1 MKFEYLGPYKVE
13 SILGRGGMGIVYRG
27 IHNKSGDVVA
37 IKIISTVLADQERF
51 RRRFAAEVETVKR
64 LKQPNIVQLIGYGEE
79 QGHLFYSMEYVQGV
93 NLADH
98 LKQNGPLTWERAIE
112 IGIEI
117 CAALKHAHDMGI
129 IHRDLKPAN
138 VMLNESGQVKLTDFG
153 IAKLFGSSD
162 ATAAG
167 SVLGTADFMPPEQAE
182 GKVVTNR
189 SDLYAL
195 GALLYCA
202 LTGRSPQAAKTLPE
216 VLYNVRYTIPK
227 PLDVVDSAAPKELSE
242 LVAELLAKDPA
253 ARPPTALV
261 VSNRLQ
267 SLKIGLK
274 HREQQTKIDLQPSAM
289 NDAAQSREFNSL
301 DLFEDAIGSPDAA
314 NAGAKP
320 SSTPNASP
328 PQPSSFGTDQ
338 TQVVPPDFVP
348 NRSRTRAPIRTDIAN
363 ANTKSASQIEPVSHL
378 TGVSMYDEPAAPGV
392 TRFTVVEE
400 NERRRATL
408 SEHVEELPN
417 PWVHNLSIGALI
429 LLLLGSLSAIY
440 IFTRPQS
447 ADQLYQQLSQAIES
461 TNPDDL
467 FDVEPMLEQFSEL
480 YPNDSRQSDFDSIR
494 QDIQQQKALRR
505 LERRARISSVQSDLD
520 PLEQAFMEAMKAR
533 EEDTDVAAKKLRAL
547 LTIYS
552 DPATLTERQQQL
564 VAMAENA
571 LEEIQKGIEQKTH
584 PATEALNER
593 IDWATKN
600 LSDDMQ
606 KAFFQSVIEL
616 YADKPWAKSAVAR
629 AKASLTK

>member
-1 MKFEYLGPYKVE
+1 MKFEFLGPYKVE
-13 SILGRGGMGIVYRG
+13 SILGRGGMGTVYRG
-27 IHNKSGDVVA
+27 IHNKSGEVVA

-93 NLADH
+93 NLADF
-98 LKQNGPLTWERAIE
+98 LKQNGNLTWERAIE

-216 VLYNVRYTIPK
+216 VLYNVRYTIPT
-227 PLDVVDSAAPKELSE
+227 PLDVVDSATPKELSE
-242 LVAELLAKDPA
+242 LVAELLEKDPA

-274 HREQQTKIDLQPSAM
+274 HREQQTKIDLPPSAM

-301 DLFEDAIGSPDAA
+301 DLFDDVIRGPDTETGS
-314 NAGAKP
+314 AKT
-320 SSTPNASP
+320 SSNPNASP
-328 PQPSSFGTDQ
+328 PRPSSFGTDQ

-348 NRSRTRAPIRTDIAN
+348 NRSRVREPIRTDIVN
-363 ANTKSASQIEPVSHL
+363 ANTKSASQIEPVSNL

-417 PWVHNLSIGALI
+417 PWAHNLSIGALI
-429 LLLLGSLSAIY
+429 LLLVGSLSAIY

-447 ADQLYQQLSQAIES
+447 ADQLYQQLSQTIES

-520 PLEQAFMEAMKAR
+520 PLEQAFMDSMKAR

-593 IDWATKN
+593 IDWAIKN
-600 LSDDMQ
+600 LSDEMQ
-606 KAFFQSVIEL
+606 KAFFQSIIEL
-616 YADKPWAKSAVAR
+616 YADKSWAKSAIAR
-629 AKASLTK
+629 AKESLNK

>member
-1 MKFEYLGPYKVE
+1 VKFEFLGPYKVE
-13 SILGRGGMGIVYRG
+13 SILGRGGMGTVYRG
-27 IHNKSGDVVA
+27 THSKSGEVVA

-93 NLADH
+93 NLADY

-216 VLYNVRYTIPK
+216 VLYNVRYTIPT
-227 PLDVVDSAAPKELSE
+227 PLDVVDSATPKELSE
-242 LVAELLAKDPA
+242 LVAELLEKDPA

-261 VSNRLQ
+261 ISNRLQ

-274 HREQQTKIDLQPSAM
+274 HREQQIKIDLPPSVI

-301 DLFEDAIGSPDAA
+301 DLFDDAPGGPDTA

-320 SSTPNASP
+320 ASTPNAFP
-328 PQPSSFGTDQ
+328 PQASSFGTDQ
-338 TQVVPPDFVP
+338 TQVVPADFVP
-348 NRSRTRAPIRTDIAN
+348 NRSRTREPIRTDIAN
-363 ANTKSASQIEPVSHL
+363 ANTKSASQIEPISHL
-378 TGVSMYDEPAAPGV
+378 SGVSMYDEPAAPGV

-417 PWVHNLSIGALI
+417 PWAHNFSIGALI
-429 LLLLGSLSAIY
+429 LLLVGSLSAIY

-505 LERRARISSVQSDLD
+505 LERRARISSVRSDLD
-520 PLEQAFMEAMKAR
+520 PLEQAFMDSMKAR

-584 PATEALNER
+584 PATDALNER

-600 LSDDMQ
+600 LSEDMQ

-616 YADKPWAKSAVAR
+616 YADKSWAKSAVAR
-629 AKASLTK
+629 ANASLNK

>member
-1 MKFEYLGPYKVE
+1 LKFEYLGPYKVE
-13 SILGRGGMGIVYRG
+13 SILGRGGMGIVYLG
-27 IHNKSGDVVA
+27 KHNKSGEVVA

-64 LKQPNIVQLIGYGEE
+64 LKQANIVQLIGYGEE

-98 LKQNGPLTWERAIE
+98 LKQNGPLSWSRAIE

-117 CAALKHAHDMGI
+117 CGALKHAHDMGI

-182 GKVVTNR
+182 GKTVTNR

-195 GALLYCA
+195 GALLYCS

-216 VLYNVRYTIPK
+216 VLYNVRYTIPT
-227 PLDVVDSAAPKELSE
+227 PLDAVVAGIPKELSE
-242 LVAELLAKDPA
+242 LVSELLAKDPA
-253 ARPPTALV
+253 QRPPTSLV

-267 SLKIGLK
+267 SLKVGLK
-274 HREQQTKIDLQPSAM
+274 HREQQSKNESSPNVVS
-289 NDAAQSREFNSL
+289 DAAQSKEFNSL
-301 DLFEDAIGSPDAA
+301 DLFDDAA
-314 NAGAKP
+314 INFETSPIEAKTTPLP
-320 SSTPNASP
+320 SRPLT
-328 PQPSSFGTDQ
+328 FGTDQ
-338 TQVVPPDFVP
+338 TQVVPADYVP
-348 NRSRTRAPIRTDIAN
+348 NGPRGRDPIRTDVAN
-363 ANTKSASQIEPVSHL
+363 ASTKSASQIDPASHL
-378 TGVSMYDEPAAPGV
+378 TGVSMHDEIAMPGA
-392 TRFTVVEE
+392 TRFTIVEE
-400 NERRRATL
+400 KERRRATL
-408 SEHVEELPN
+408 AAHVEELPN
-417 PWVHNLSIGALI
+417 PWVHYLSIGALV
-429 LLLLGSLSAIY
+429 LLLVGSLSTIY
-440 IFTRPQS
+440 IFTRPLS
-447 ADQLYQQLSQAIES
+447 ANQLYSQLSQAAES

-467 FDVEPMLEQFSEL
+467 FDVEPLLEQFVEL
-480 YPNDSRQSDFDSIR
+480 YPNDPRQSEFDSIR

-520 PLEQAFMEAMKAR
+520 PLEQGFLDSMKAR
-533 EEDTDVAAKKLRAL
+533 EEDSDVAAKKLRAL

-552 DPATLTERQQQL
+552 DPTTLTDRQKQL
-564 VAMAENA
+564 VTMAETA
-571 LEEIQKGIEQKTH
+571 LEEIQKGIERKTH
-584 PATEALNER
+584 PATDALNER
-593 IDWATKN
+593 MDWATKN
-600 LSDDMQ
+600 LSDDMR

-616 YADKPWAKSAVAR
+616 YADKSWAKSAVAR
-629 AKASLTK
+629 AKAKLADQ